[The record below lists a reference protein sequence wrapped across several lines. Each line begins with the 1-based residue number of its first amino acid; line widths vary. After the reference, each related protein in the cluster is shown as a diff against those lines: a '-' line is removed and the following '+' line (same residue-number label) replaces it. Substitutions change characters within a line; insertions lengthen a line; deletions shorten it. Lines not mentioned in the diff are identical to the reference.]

1 MLLHKKRW
9 TYPTTRYSSKSIYWS
24 HVDRLPSQQQVPVIK
39 MDSQASKQGKGK
51 DHGYIVSITHVF
63 LEIYDMQDNVELNL
77 TSQKSSDCSNNK
89 VECLATCCYFNVKEI
104 EYSDDKTD

>member
-1 MLLHKKRW
+1 
-9 TYPTTRYSSKSIYWS
+9 
-24 HVDRLPSQQQVPVIK
+24 